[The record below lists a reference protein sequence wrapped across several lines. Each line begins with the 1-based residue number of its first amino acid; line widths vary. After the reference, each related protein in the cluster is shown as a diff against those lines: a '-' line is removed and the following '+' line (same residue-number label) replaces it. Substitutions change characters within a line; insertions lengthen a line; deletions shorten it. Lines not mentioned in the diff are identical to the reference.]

1 MPYKMSD
8 LDIPNKTPNL
18 VGVSVQQIFDKKNF
32 NDLVNGI
39 KSIKE
44 NLVKL
49 EDTISSGN
57 EQNHKDNEEAQDQ
70 SWDAFNDQWR
80 YHNDDRASQR
90 ALRGSVDKGNKLAE
104 IGLDLLRSGL
114 KLITDSFKNSLR
126 SIDTMVQELRKSR
139 LSNEDIKK
147 YSIATA
153 QSLLNLSNAGYNVSR
168 DTMNEYI
175 KELVASGK
183 NVDAMIREGTLDKY
197 VMARFS
203 GFSEE
208 LSRQAITL
216 DSTTLKQL
224 ADASYD
230 PALIATIKAVSESID
245 DSTRAAFNND
255 PKLLMDAIVRTSKSM
270 VSSVGNTMTAEQMAK
285 NYIIPSLKVI
295 SGDFRNFTSD
305 EIGALV
311 GTLDGLPTSFD
322 KLGND
327 VLNGIKSN
335 SPSELFVKA
344 NADLTKGMMSAVLN
358 TSQAAN
364 AGLSTGTRLKS
375 ASQIRQAKADF
386 SEKGLLQQKA
396 DETTAAID
404 VSTGVLSEMSVSINK
419 YFGEN
424 MTMEQVVSGGFSMVI
439 DLLNSVTGGIGNLL
453 SGALSGILSGVITKA
468 GGSFLASLGAMLGPV
483 LAPIA
488 VLAGVGGIAY
498 GVSRLVKWSS
508 DRKDEKKIAENSQK
522 ELEVALKSQE
532 EAQENYENALA
543 KYGKGSPEVQHLGSI
558 LAETHRIAQEKKH
571 QADVD
576 KWVADKNDAEAAAF
590 ANEDLPQAIQ
600 MLTAAQNKLVE
611 AEVSGNSTRAQE
623 LRNEIGAI
631 NQAIN
636 TLHTQTDS
644 IYGSDRLDDLLKR
657 YKDKDGK
664 FLSKYSNTSINEGT
678 LNDVS
683 ALLSN
688 EQLAIARN
696 NTARYKKG
704 TGPDKWTTTTDMYG
718 RKYMT
723 LVSDKIKEELPKSLD
738 QLGLDINNAEYRN
751 LLISN
756 RITNDKGVNSI
767 TSKAI
772 DDTEQIIAR
781 LEETIKPFNDNIKN
795 LSETEQ
801 NTLKVYNKQIE
812 ELKKNNEE
820 QKAARLE
827 QEKSRLSA
835 TNSTNKSIQQASANN
850 WFSSLTNG
858 LFDKLKNKPFENG
871 GIVSSITPAVIGEAG
886 KEAVL
891 PLTKPDNI
899 RSILSN
905 LTTSEKLLLLKSLI
919 NKKGNL
925 TGDDIMTALAGITKS
940 THTSTVLEQ
949 SEFTD
954 KVLEGARRQYG
965 KKYSEIVCNQLVEA
979 ALKYAGFKT
988 PTTGVVTKHF
998 NNPKMHLVLND
1009 PENGISPNNPAL
1021 VPGMIMFSH
1030 PFTQSEADDLNSQKG
1045 GHRKA
1050 GDPGHMG
1057 IYAGNGLW
1065 WNSTSSKNTT
1075 DYSSGKGV
1083 KVTDSNKG
1091 FGVALTKP
1099 LSTGKYKLYAAGYYE
1114 GMFDN
1119 SLVKGLPSASPS
1131 VYAPSLKDSGYSA
1144 KQKVQDEAPLNDINN
1159 GSSLDA
1165 ILESA
1170 KSAVSTAM
1178 SVIIA
1183 TSNTETRQAVKDY
1196 VQQAMSLLNG
1206 KNTSEVISSLTVI
1219 VKYLKDIAS
1228 SPANKRVIPSPSK
1241 PISSPF

>member
-18 VGVSVQQIFDKKNF
+18 VGVSVQQIFDKKNL

-44 NLVKL
+44 NLARL
-49 EDTISSGN
+49 EDTVSSGN
-57 EQNHKDNEEAQDQ
+57 EQQHKDNEEAQDQ

-90 ALRGSVDKGNKLAE
+90 ALRGSVDRGNKLAE

-255 PKLLMDAIVRTSKSM
+255 PKLLMDAIVKASKSM
-270 VSSVGNTMTAEQMAK
+270 VSSVGNTMTAEQMTK
-285 NYIIPSLKVI
+285 NYIIPALKVY
-295 SGDFRNFTSD
+295 SGNYKAMESD

-311 GTLDGLPTSFD
+311 GVLGGKLPSSLD
-322 KLGND
+322 KLGD
-327 VLNGIKSN
+327 TVLNGIKSN
-335 SPSELFVKA
+335 SPSDLFVKSH
-344 NADLTKGMMSAVLN
+344 ADLTKGVMSAVLN

-375 ASQIRQAKADF
+375 TSQIRQAKADF

-468 GGSFLASLGAMLGPV
+468 GGSFLAKLSTALGPV

-488 VLAGVGGIAY
+488 AGVGIVAGVTGTIYGIHKL
-498 GVSRLVKWSS
+498 VQWRNSRNEE
-508 DRKDEKKIAENSQK
+508 RKIAENSKRQ
-522 ELEVALKSQE
+522 LEVAIKDQE
-532 EAQENYENALA
+532 EAQHNYEQALQT
-543 KYGKGSPEVQHLGSI
+543 YGKDSTEVKNLEAILNETRDIAKKKKLEADQDELIAELGDKDAATFVKEDLQEI
-558 LAETHRIAQEKKH
+558 LGRLETAKLNLAEAKAKGDEQAVYNLENDIGWLNQSFNDLAYQAQTANATSRRLSDLEAYRQERLKKGTDLDYSNVAINDSYAKQFSKVLSDEQSAILNERTRITHTGNYGITTSQEDVFGDSLETIRIQIER
-571 QADVD
+571 V
-576 KWVADKNDAEAAAF
+576 
-590 ANEDLPQAIQ
+590 
-600 MLTAAQNKLVE
+600 AAQNKIYDAKINNPNSQNGEKHIITDKE
-611 AEVSGNSTRAQE
+611 ATAIYETG
-623 LRNEIGAI
+623 EII
-631 NQAIN
+631 SS
-636 TLHTQTDS
+636 LE
-644 IYGSDRLDDLLKR
+644 KR
-657 YKDKDGK
+657 
-664 FLSKYSNTSINEGT
+664 I
-678 LNDVS
+678 
-683 ALLSN
+683 
-688 EQLAIARN
+688 EQLN
-696 NTARYKKG
+696 ETDKETAEIYK
-704 TGPDKWTTTTDMYG
+704 
-718 RKYMT
+718 
-723 LVSDKIKEELPKSLD
+723 
-738 QLGLDINNAEYRN
+738 
-751 LLISN
+751 
-756 RITNDKGVNSI
+756 
-767 TSKAI
+767 
-772 DDTEQIIAR
+772 
-781 LEETIKPFNDNIKN
+781 
-795 LSETEQ
+795 
-801 NTLKVYNKQIE
+801 KQIE
-812 ELKKNNEE
+812 ELKKSNEQ
-820 QKAARLE
+820 QKALRLE
-827 QEKSRLSA
+827 QEKLRLSNNTA
-835 TNSTNKSIQQASANN
+835 ALKNLGTRLQQSSVGG
-850 WFSSLTNG
+850 WFSSITNG

-871 GIVSSITPAVIGEAG
+871 GIVSSTTPAVIGEAG

-925 TGDDIMTALAGITKS
+925 SGDDIVNALAGITKS
-940 THTSTVLEQ
+940 TGTSTVLEQ

-1030 PFTQSEADDLNSQKG
+1030 PFTQDEADQLNSQKG

-1065 WNSTSSKNTT
+1065 WNSTSSKNTI
-1075 DYSSGKGV
+1075 DFSSGKGV

-1119 SLVKGLPSASPS
+1119 SIVKGLPSASPS
-1131 VYAPSLKDSGYSA
+1131 VSAPSLKDTEIGT
-1144 KQKVQDEAPLNDINN
+1144 KPKVQDEAPLNDINN

>member
-18 VGVSVQQIFDKKNF
+18 VGVSVQQIFDKKNL
-32 NDLVNGI
+32 NDLVSGI

-44 NLVKL
+44 NLARL
-49 EDTISSGN
+49 EDTVSSGN
-57 EQNHKDNEEAQDQ
+57 EQQHRDNEAAADQEQDT
-70 SWDAFNDQWR
+70 FNDQWR

-90 ALRGSVDKGNKLAE
+90 ALRGSVDRGNKLAE

-255 PKLLMDAIVRTSKSM
+255 PKLLMDAIVKASKSM

-295 SGDFRNFTSD
+295 SGDLKNVASD

-311 GTLDGLPTSFD
+311 GTLGGLPTSFD
-322 KLGND
+322 KLGD
-327 VLNGIKSN
+327 SVLNGIKSN
-335 SPSELFVKA
+335 SPNELFVKA

-358 TSQAAN
+358 TSQAAD

-468 GGSFLASLGAMLGPV
+468 GGSFLASLGAALGPV
-483 LAPIA
+483 LAP
-488 VLAGVGGIAY
+488 LAGVATGVAAVGGVVY
-498 GVSRLVKWSS
+498 GIHKLVQWRNSRNEE
-508 DRKDEKKIAENSQK
+508 RKIAENSKRQ
-522 ELEVALKSQE
+522 LEVAIKDQE
-532 EAQENYENALA
+532 EAQHNYEQALQT
-543 KYGKGSPEVQHLGSI
+543 YGKDKNNTEVKRLEAILNETRDIAKKKKLEADQDELIAELGDKDAATFVKEDLQEI
-558 LAETHRIAQEKKH
+558 IGRLNVAKLNLAEAKAKGDDQAVYNLENEIGWLNQSFNYLADQAQTANIESRRLSDLEADRQERLKKGTDFNYSNVAINDEYAKQFSKGLSDRQSAILNEHTRITHTGNYGMVLSHE
-571 QADVD
+571 DVYGD
-576 KWVADKNDAEAAAF
+576 SLETIRAHIERV
-590 ANEDLPQAIQ
+590 
-600 MLTAAQNKLVE
+600 AAQNKIYDAKINNPELKKNGEQHIISDKE
-611 AEVSGNSTRAQE
+611 AA
-623 LRNEIGAI
+623 AI
-631 NQAIN
+631 NETGEIISS
-636 TLHTQTDS
+636 LE
-644 IYGSDRLDDLLKR
+644 KR
-657 YKDKDGK
+657 
-664 FLSKYSNTSINEGT
+664 I
-678 LNDVS
+678 
-683 ALLSN
+683 
-688 EQLAIARN
+688 EQLN
-696 NTARYKKG
+696 ETDKETAEIYK
-704 TGPDKWTTTTDMYG
+704 
-718 RKYMT
+718 
-723 LVSDKIKEELPKSLD
+723 
-738 QLGLDINNAEYRN
+738 
-751 LLISN
+751 
-756 RITNDKGVNSI
+756 
-767 TSKAI
+767 
-772 DDTEQIIAR
+772 
-781 LEETIKPFNDNIKN
+781 
-795 LSETEQ
+795 
-801 NTLKVYNKQIE
+801 KQIE
-812 ELKKNNEE
+812 ELKKSNEQ
-820 QKAARLE
+820 QKALRLE
-827 QEKSRLSA
+827 QEKLRLSNNIA
-835 TNSTNKSIQQASANN
+835 ALKNLGTRFQQSSVGS
-850 WFSSLTNG
+850 WFSSITNSIA
-858 LFDKLKNKPFENG
+858 DKLKNKPFENG
-871 GIVSSITPAVIGEAG
+871 GIVNSTTPAVIGEAG

-925 TGDDIMTALAGITKS
+925 SGNDIITALAGITKS
-940 THTSTVLEQ
+940 TDTSTVLEQ

-1030 PFTQSEADDLNSQKG
+1030 PFTQAEADQLNSQKG

-1065 WNSTSSKNTT
+1065 WNSTSSKNTI
-1075 DYSSGKGV
+1075 DFSSGKGV
-1083 KVTDSNKG
+1083 RVTDSNKG

-1119 SLVKGLPSASPS
+1119 SIVKGLPSASPS
-1131 VYAPSLKDSGYSA
+1131 VSAPSLKDSWSGT
-1144 KQKVQDEAPLNDINN
+1144 KPKVQDEAPLNDINN